1 MEAQLI
7 EEQELLEYECADG
20 AQIIITTTDDVI
32 TSAGNIRTL
41 HSGAEVL
48 QVIHDGGGVL
58 SDTATVE
65 VIATEEP
72 PKAPDPVPTCDSNE
86 CPECGIKFLSAKI
99 LRQHKSLHV
108 DEVYYACEF
117 CSANKIHWTE
127 MWLHQCTNTEST
139 PIVCPQC
146 HKTVSTKKQL
156 QIHEEVHELQRR
168 FTSKRMNGYFERKLQ
183 EAEDPEIDWGA
194 KPFICGVCGKPFG
207 KMYEVEYH
215 EKLHTGE
222 REPPHKC
229 DKCGLA
235 YINKHD
241 LNKHIALGCSSTL
254 ARKTNEPFKRKV
266 PDL

>member
-7 EEQELLEYECADG
+7 EEQELLEYANG

-32 TSAGNIRTL
+32 TSAECDLSAL
-41 HSGAEVL
+41 HPGAEVL
-48 QVIHDGGGVL
+48 QVIHGGADVFT
-58 SDTATVE
+58 DAPTVE
-65 VIATEEP
+65 VIATEEQSKP
-72 PKAPDPVPTCDSNE
+72 PDPERKSKSNE
-86 CPECGIKFLSAKI
+86 CQECGIKFLSAKT
-99 LRQHKSLHV
+99 LRLHKSVHV
-108 DEVYYACEF
+108 DEAYYACEF
-117 CSANKIHWTE
+117 CSASKIHWTE
-127 MWLHQCTNTEST
+127 MWLHQCTNTESV

-194 KPFICGVCGKPFG
+194 KPFICGVCGKPFS

-229 DKCGLA
+229 NKCGLA

-241 LNKHIALGCSSTL
+241 LNKHVALGCIGALS
-254 ARKTNEPFKRKV
+254 RKTNEPFKRKV
-266 PDL
+266 PDM